1 MDLFNPQTYRTVR
14 RPLLDAETLPPACY
28 TSQAFYQREV
38 SEIFLKCWNLV
49 GRADYVKKPG
59 DYFTHAVGGVSFIVM
74 RGDDGQIRAFIN
86 ACRHRGAQLLQGEGN
101 CRTIRCPY
109 HSWIY
114 DCAGSLRGANGMQDT
129 RGFAASDYGLI
140 GLRLETWEGFLFVN
154 FDPNAEPLR
163 EYLGELGSWTDSY
176 GFEDMVT
183 VKRRE
188 FVIRANWK
196 SYVENSLEH
205 FHLPTVHQKTIGSVR
220 AVWEPVDGAPGNFA
234 ILRSKTTAS
243 RATLGNAASFGNIP
257 TLRGPAAEGAQYIL
271 VYPCT
276 VIGADLDCMWFKQM
290 LPEGPDTMRLLAGFC
305 FTKASV
311 ERPDF
316 DEVVQNY
323 HRRFELVMGED
334 NDIAEKHLR
343 GVLNP
348 FARAGRLSSVE
359 PLVHVID
366 NWILDRVLGGERRA

>member
-1 MDLFNPQTYRTVR
+1 MDLLDPDTYRSVR

-28 TSQAFYQREV
+28 TSPEFYRREV
-38 SEIFLKCWNLV
+38 SEIFLKCWSLI
-49 GRADYVKKPG
+49 GRADYVKNPG
-59 DYFTHAVGGVSFIVM
+59 DYFTHDVGGVSFIVM
-74 RGDDGQIRAFIN
+74 RGEDGEIRAFVN
-86 ACRHRGAQLLQGEGN
+86 ACRHRGAQLLEGEGN

-109 HSWIY
+109 HSWMY
-114 DCAGSLRGANGMQDT
+114 YCAGRLRGANGMRDT
-129 RGFAASDYGLI
+129 REFAAGDYGLI

-163 EYLGELGSWTDSY
+163 KYLGEIDAWTDSY
-176 GFEDMVT
+176 GFADMVT
-183 VKRRE
+183 VRRRE
-188 FVIRANWK
+188 FSIRANWK

-220 AVWEPVDGAPGNFA
+220 AVWEPVDGAPGNFV
-234 ILRSKTTAS
+234 ILRSKTAAS

-271 VYPCT
+271 IYPCT

-290 LPEGPDTMRLLAGFC
+290 LPDGPDSMRLLACFC
-305 FTKASV
+305 FTRACV

-323 HRRFELVMGED
+323 HRRFDLVMGED
-334 NDIAEKHLR
+334 NDIAQKHLR

-348 FARAGRLSSVE
+348 MARAGRFASVE

-366 NWILDRVLGGERRA
+366 NWILDRVVGRER